1 VVGGITYDFHILP
14 SGLVNPKCEN
24 LIGSGVVIHIPSFF
38 HELEDL
44 KQKGLN
50 TKGRIFIS
58 DRAQVVFDLHQL
70 VDGLEEQ
77 ELGRGAV
84 GTTKK
89 GIGPSYSTKSARSG
103 VRVSEIFDKEVLDRK
118 LRTLASSAQK
128 RYGDLLHYD
137 VNAEIARFDEY
148 RGKLPGFIVDA
159 VTMINKAQSSLEKNL
174 LVEGA
179 NALMLD
185 IDYG

>member
-1 VVGGITYDFHILP
+1 MLP
-14 SGLVNPKCEN
+14 SGLINPNCKN
-24 LIGSGVVIHIPSFF
+24 LIGSGVVVHIPSFF
-38 HELEDL
+38 RELEDL

-50 TKGRIFIS
+50 TEERIFIS

-77 ELGRGAV
+77 DLGKGAI

-89 GIGPSYSTKSARSG
+89 GVGPCYSTKASRAG
-103 VRVSEIFDKEVLDRK
+103 VRVSEIFNKETLDRK
-118 LRTLASSAQK
+118 LRTLAISSK
-128 RYGDLLHYD
+128 RRYGDLLQYD
-137 VNAEIARFDEY
+137 VDAEITRFDEY
-148 RGKLPGFIVDA
+148 REKLQDFVVDA
-159 VTMINKAQSSLEKNL
+159 VPFINSAQSSPNMNI